1 MWFAVIRSLILAR
14 LIAWFLRRLES
25 RDPVADTTPGALT

>member
-1 MWFAVIRSLILAR
+1 MWFALIRSLILAR

-25 RDPVADTTPGALT
+25 RDPWRTPRRVR